1 MSFAARPATLHPRGR
16 HRRHDARERLTPA
29 VVCAL
34 FLPLAVA
41 LAELLYRHPVGW
53 GTAVGGALG
62 LALAMT
68 LVIARFDL
76 AVAIGFLLSG
86 VVLIEPAPSDVLFG
100 LVMAVAFVTGRLRV
114 PAVPRL
120 AVALVVAFV
129 LLNVISATAVVD
141 WEVAGRFFLI
151 SLYLALFSLWLAGYV
166 DRPERARRIVRAYL
180 AAALFSAV
188 VGTAALF
195 VPFPDHSM
203 LVLGGK
209 RAKALFKDP
218 NVYGPFL
225 IPIMLILAEELFR
238 PRLLRLRASLRVLSF
253 LVLAVG
259 VFFSYSR
266 AAWLNLA
273 IGLIV
278 LIVIVVLRRPDRR
291 AISLVL
297 AVAAGA
303 AAVVGAVVVT
313 GSLRFL
319 QERAHEQSY
328 DVERFASQAR
338 GVSEGLSHVFGIGPG
353 QFNVISPEATFSLYI
368 RALAEQGVLG
378 LLVMGGLVLATLVFG
393 ALNALRGRDTYGISA
408 AALFAAWC
416 GLIANS
422 FFVDTVHWRHLWLLA
437 ALIWAGATHKP
448 DAARARL
455 ARARATALARAS
467 PP

>member
-1 MSFAARPATLHPRGR
+1 MSFAARPAPSGGR
-16 HRRHDARERLTPA
+16 ARTGTHGYLTPA
-29 VVCAL
+29 LLCAIFAAL
-34 FLPLAVA
+34 GVGLAK
-41 LAELLYRHPVGW
+41 LLYSHPLGW
-53 GTAVGGALG
+53 GLALGGAL
-62 LALAMT
+62 T
-68 LVIARFDL
+68 LVLAFALVIGRFDA
-76 AVAIGFLLSG
+76 AVGIGFLLSG

-100 LVMAVAFVTGRLRV
+100 LVMAVAFVTGRFRL
-114 PAVPRL
+114 PAVSRL
-120 AVALVVAFV
+120 AVALVTAFV
-129 LLNVISATAVVD
+129 VLNVVSATEVIS
-141 WEVAGRFFLI
+141 WEAAGRFFLI
-151 SLYLALFSLWLAGYV
+151 SLYLALFSLWVAGYI
-166 DRPERARRIVRAYL
+166 DRPQRARALVRAYL

-188 VGTAALF
+188 IGTAALF

-225 IPIMLILAEELFR
+225 IPIALILAEELFH
-238 PRLLRLRASLRVLSF
+238 PRLLRLRPSLRVASF
-253 LVLAVG
+253 VVLAIG

-278 LIVIVVLRRPDRR
+278 LTVIVVLRRPDRR
-291 AISLVL
+291 AISLVFTI
-297 AVAAGA
+297 AAGA
-303 AAVVGAVVVT
+303 LAIAGAVVLT

-319 QERAHEQSY
+319 RERAHEQNY

-338 GVSEGLSHVFGIGPG
+338 GVSEGLTHVFGIGPG

-378 LLVMGGLVLATLVFG
+378 LLVMGALVLATLVFG
-393 ALNALRGRDTYGISA
+393 AVNAMRGRDTYGISA
-408 AALFAAWC
+408 AALLGAWC

-422 FFVDTVHWRHLWLLA
+422 FVVDTIHWRHLWLVA
-437 ALIWAGATHKP
+437 ALIWAGAMRERN
-448 DAARARL
+448 AAASP
-455 ARARATALARAS
+455 AGRARAPALAVLARAS